1 MGGAAVSGGE
11 NQNGPASA
19 GRCESFPSWLPVS
32 LSDTA
37 ARRCF
42 VAAISCLAVPHAT

>member
-1 MGGAAVSGGE
+1 
-11 NQNGPASA
+11 
-19 GRCESFPSWLPVS
+19 LPVS